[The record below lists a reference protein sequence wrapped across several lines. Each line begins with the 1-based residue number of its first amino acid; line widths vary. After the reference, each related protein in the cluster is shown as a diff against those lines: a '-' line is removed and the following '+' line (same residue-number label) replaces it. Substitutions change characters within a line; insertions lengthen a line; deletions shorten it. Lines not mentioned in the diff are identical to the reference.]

1 MTSAISVA
9 DQRASVPYTNAMRQI
24 QETVM
29 TDVERVGFCVL
40 CRTVGRREKANT
52 TCIVMIT
59 QSCHMEQDYTLLL
72 RGMIRYSH
80 ERVRPQKNREKVEK
94 GVGEKGPVYD
104 ER

>member
-1 MTSAISVA
+1 
-9 DQRASVPYTNAMRQI
+9 
-24 QETVM
+24 M

-52 TCIVMIT
+52 TCIAIIT
-59 QSCHMEQDYTLLL
+59 ESCHIGRDYTLLL

-80 ERVRPQKNREKVEK
+80 EEVRSQENREKVAK